1 MAKLINFDDLS
12 KDIYINIDES
22 KWKKLLDINTERQNL
37 IEKEKKELQLRLLS
51 KYKVVDKINCISFDC
66 FNGYVQEIIITS
78 HSPLFDEAIKKII
91 DYQVNHCCFN
101 TSYDLIK
108 LYNDNELVDE
118 CKTSFNLL
126 LSIWLR

>member
-22 KWKKLLDINTERQNL
+22 NGKLLDINTERQNL

-91 DYQVNHCCFN
+91 DYQVNHRCFQ
-101 TSYDLIK
+101 TSYDFVE
-108 LYNDNELVDE
+108 LYNGNELVDE
-118 CKTSFNLL
+118 CETSFNLL
-126 LSIWLR
+126 LSIRLS